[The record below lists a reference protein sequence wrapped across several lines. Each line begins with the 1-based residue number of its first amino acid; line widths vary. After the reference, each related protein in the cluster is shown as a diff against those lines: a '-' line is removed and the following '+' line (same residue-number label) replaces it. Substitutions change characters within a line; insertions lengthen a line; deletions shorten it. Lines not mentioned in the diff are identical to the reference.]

1 MGTSLLFL
9 TSGLFLGWSL
19 GANDAANVFGTAVGS
34 RMIRFL
40 AAAWI
45 CSVFLVL
52 GAVFGGAGAAHGL
65 GELGAVNTL
74 AGSFTVA
81 FSAALTVYW
90 MTRAG
95 LPVSTTQAIVG
106 GILGWNFFSGASTD
120 AGALTK
126 IVGTW
131 IACPMLGAAFSAG
144 LYRVTVW
151 VLQTTQPH
159 LLRRDFYTRWGLILA
174 GAFGSYSLGANNI
187 ANVMGVFV
195 ASSPFKDVHLGHLY
209 TITGMQQ
216 LFLLGALAIT
226 VGVFTYS
233 RRVMLTVGQ
242 NLMPLSPVA
251 AWVVVVSHSLV
262 LFIFS
267 STRLQSLLVGW
278 GWPPIPLIPVSSSQA
293 VIGAVLGIA
302 FAQGRGKALRQVRW
316 STLFNIASGWVSTPI
331 VAALVSVLLLFVMQN
346 VFQEKVFRQE
356 TYCLSH
362 DALAKLEQVG
372 VAAPALRDLQDEVF
386 LGAARFRNAVGDRLQ
401 LTPDQEAT
409 LLTIA
414 HQQPTLI
421 TAASLSRVDQRL
433 LSGAQ
438 CEALRQLVGRRFQ
451 FAWQLEDT
459 LIQLSDTWR
468 RREPTSANQPYND
481 QVTRALKHLME
492 ILSMAARPT

>member
-1 MGTSLLFL
+1 LGTSLLFL

-19 GANDAANVFGTAVGS
+19 GANDAATVFGTAVGS
-34 RMIRFL
+34 RMIRFA

-45 CSVFLVL
+45 CSVFVVL
-52 GAVFGGAGAAHGL
+52 GAVLGGAGAAHGL

-81 FSAALTVYW
+81 LSAALTVYW

-106 GILGWNFFSGASTD
+106 GIVGWNFFSGSSTD
-120 AGALTK
+120 VGSLTK

-131 IACPMLGAAFSAG
+131 VACPILGAMFSAG
-144 LYRVTVW
+144 LYRLTVW

-195 ASSPFKDVHLGHLY
+195 ASSPFKDVHVGNLF
-209 TITGMQQ
+209 TITGIQQ
-216 LFLLGALAIT
+216 LFLLGSLAIS

-242 NLMPLSPVA
+242 NLLPLNPVA

-267 STRLQSLLVGW
+267 STRLQSWLLAAGL
-278 GWPPIPLIPVSSSQA
+278 PPIPLIPVSSSQA

-302 FAQGRGKALRQVRW
+302 FVQGRGKALRQVRW

-331 VAALVSVLLLFVMQN
+331 VAALVSFLLLFVMQN
-346 VFQEKVFRQE
+346 VFQE
-356 TYCLSH
+356 
-362 DALAKLEQVG
+362 
-372 VAAPALRDLQDEVF
+372 EVF
-386 LGAARFRNAVGDRLQ
+386 Q
-401 LTPDQEAT
+401 QQ
-409 LLTIA
+409 A
-414 HQQPTLI
+414 HAP
-421 TAASLSRVDQRL
+421 
-433 LSGAQ
+433 
-438 CEALRQLVGRRFQ
+438 F
-451 FAWQLEDT
+451 
-459 LIQLSDTWR
+459 
-468 RREPTSANQPYND
+468 
-481 QVTRALKHLME
+481 
-492 ILSMAARPT
+492 